1 MAQQIPKTVKQW
13 NVIGTND
20 FDSLKFSE
28 QPLPGYG
35 DKDVLVKLH
44 AASLNYRDLV
54 IPKGKYPFNTIPDV
68 IPGSDGAGTVIAV
81 GKKVTRFKPGD
92 KVVTVFHSK
101 YIAGKLS
108 PQNTKTSIGG
118 SADGTLRTVGA
129 FDEEGLV
136 LMPSSLNFREAATI
150 TCAGVTAW
158 NSLYGLSDSKLI
170 PGQWVL
176 TQGTGGVSIFA
187 VQIAKAAGAKVIA
200 TTSSSAKANLL
211 KKLGA
216 DHILNY
222 NEEKNWGTKAKELTG
237 GVGVDHVLE
246 VAGPRSMEQSI
257 KAIRPDGV
265 ISIIGFVAGSPG
277 ERQPGFLD
285 ILSNMFTARGV
296 FVGSRAQ
303 MEEMCA
309 AIDANPEKMRPV
321 IDSKTFKLEQLKEAY
336 QYMWESK
343 HQAKIAID
351 IE

>member
-1 MAQQIPKTVKQW
+1 M
-13 NVIGTND
+13 
-20 FDSLKFSE
+20 
-28 QPLPGYG
+28 
-35 DKDVLVKLH
+35 
-44 AASLNYRDLV
+44 
-54 IPKGKYPFNTIPDV
+54 GKYPFHTVPDV

-81 GKKVTRFKPGD
+81 GKNVTRFKPGD
-92 KVVTVFHSK
+92 KVVTLFHSK

-108 PQNTKTSIGG
+108 VQSVKTSTGG
-118 SADGTLRTVGA
+118 SAHGTLRTVGA
-129 FDEEGLV
+129 FDEDSLT
-136 LMPSSLNFREAATI
+136 LMPSSLDFREAATLS
-150 TCAGVTAW
+150 CAGVTAW
-158 NSLYGLSDSKLI
+158 NCLYGLSDNKLL

-200 TTSSSAKANLL
+200 TTSSSEKAKLL

-222 NEEKNWGTKAKELTG
+222 NEEKEWGAKAKELTG

-265 ISIIGFVAGSPG
+265 ISIIGFIAGPPG
-277 ERQPGFLD
+277 ERQPSFMDCLA
-285 ILSNMFTARGV
+285 SMFTARGV
-296 FVGSRAQ
+296 YVGNRVQ
-303 MEEMCA
+303 MEELCA

-321 IDSKTFKLEQLKEAY
+321 IDSKTFKLEELKEAY

-343 HQAKIAID
+343 HQGKIVVD